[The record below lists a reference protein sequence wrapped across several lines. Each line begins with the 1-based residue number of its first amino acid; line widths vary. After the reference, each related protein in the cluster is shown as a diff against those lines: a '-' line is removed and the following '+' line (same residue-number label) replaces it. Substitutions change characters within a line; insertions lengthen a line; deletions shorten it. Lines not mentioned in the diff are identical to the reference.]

1 MKKNKKR
8 NAPPPPT
15 PPTVTEPQTPATD
28 KKALLRMLLI
38 HAVLIIGLYFLAAG
52 VGIPYISLLYVL
64 VAAGLAVGYLIY
76 NRGFAYRGVREEDLS
91 DKLSQEEKRALLF
104 EVRERDRK
112 SKWVLTL
119 LLPIVVAVLLD
130 LLYLYLL
137 PGLEGLF

>member
-64 VAAGLAVGYLIY
+64 VAAGLAVGY
-76 NRGFAYRGVREEDLS
+76 V
-91 DKLSQEEKRALLF
+91 LF
-104 EVRERDRK
+104 DP
-112 SKWVLTL
+112 
-119 LLPIVVAVLLD
+119 LP
-130 LLYLYLL
+130 
-137 PGLEGLF
+137 